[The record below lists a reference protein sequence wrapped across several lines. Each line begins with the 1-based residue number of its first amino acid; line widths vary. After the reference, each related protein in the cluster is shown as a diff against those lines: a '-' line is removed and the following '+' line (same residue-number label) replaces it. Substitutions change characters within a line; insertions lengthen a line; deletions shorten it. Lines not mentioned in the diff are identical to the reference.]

1 MGKRPSR
8 RYPAAVNRA
17 LAEDAPMISSLVR
30 FLIAAS
36 VALSAASARAQD
48 VSPHAIHI
56 PPWFT
61 ETFLDFREDVTE
73 AAKAGRR
80 LLVYFGQDGCP
91 YCRLLMETTFAE
103 TRIADKAKRNFL
115 AVALNLWGDREVTW
129 VDGRR
134 MTEKEL
140 GAMLKV
146 QFTPT
151 LLIFDEKARPIVR
164 MNGYFPA
171 NRLDAALDYAAQ
183 RMEGRTS
190 FADYMQSAVKEDSRA
205 TLNEQPY
212 FLKPPYDLAAALKRG
227 GKPLLVLFER
237 PRCASCDELHREGL
251 SRPEVAALLR
261 RFTVARFDAS
271 ASTPLVTPDGIRTS
285 AWAWSRQLALPYV
298 PAMVFFDGDAGEVF
312 RVEAYFR
319 PFHLASA
326 LDYVA
331 SGAYRQ
337 QPNFQRY
344 VQARAEHL
352 RAQGKPVDLWK

>member
-1 MGKRPSR
+1 MIALFVRFVV
-8 RYPAAVNRA
+8 AAVA
-17 LAEDAPMISSLVR
+17 I
-30 FLIAAS
+30 
-36 VALSAASARAQD
+36 LSAGMAPAQEP
-48 VSPHAIHI
+48 SPHAIRI
-56 PPWFT
+56 PPWFS
-61 ETFLDFREDVTE
+61 ETFLDFREDVAE
-73 AAKAGRR
+73 AAKDGRR

-91 YCRLLMETTFAE
+91 YCKLLMETTFAE
-103 TRIADKAKRNFL
+103 ARIADKAKRNFL
-115 AVALNLWGDREVTW
+115 AVSLNLWGDREVTW

-134 MTEKEL
+134 MSEKEL

-171 NRLDAALDYAAQ
+171 NHLDAALDYAAG
-183 RMEGRTS
+183 RMEQRTS
-190 FADYMQSAVKEDSRA
+190 FADYMQSAAREDARA

-212 FLKPPYDLAAALKRG
+212 FMKPPYDLAVAVKRG

-237 PRCASCDELHREGL
+237 PRCASCDELHRDGL

-261 RFTVARFDAS
+261 RFTVARLDAS
-271 ASTPLVTPDGIRTS
+271 ASTPLVTPDGRKSGAS
-285 AWAWSRQLALPYV
+285 AWARQLALPYA
-298 PAMVFFDGDAGEVF
+298 PALVFFDGASEVF
-312 RVEAYFR
+312 RVEAYMR

-331 SGAYRQ
+331 SGAYRE

-344 VQARAEHL
+344 LQARAEHL